1 MTVKSI
7 ELQLLQLEGIFS
19 KSKANIYSDNKKE
32 KYFEE
37 LYLLF
42 EAIKK
47 EDLTIFDSNLL
58 EIHHQILD
66 YIFGALEFLDNS
78 TLNLIPFETVSC
90 LEKVLDEWI
99 TDDNFIIATSLSN
112 RNLDFYFM
120 GENLELYNLMNDTIQ
135 KKYNLSISK
144 RLIKIVLP
152 RVLSRDYL
160 SIVVLYHELGH
171 FIDVELNLSQNIF
184 FKKFGFIRPD
194 SYTQDHIKFLR
205 HRMEF
210 FADIFAAQYIN
221 NASNLFLNYIAGNAV
236 DTITHPSTKSRIEI
250 VDKFLNN
257 EKIDII
263 DEFNEVLNA
272 QAKPLIQIK
281 HEIFN
286 SDKSDFNEFIPQQ
299 INSDKELHSI
309 FKLGWDFWNNSDTNN
324 LSKVPQKQR
333 YYIINNLVEKSI
345 SNYIIVSNWN
355 KISTL

>member
-1 MTVKSI
+1 MTVKAI

-37 LYLLF
+37 LHLLF
-42 EAIKK
+42 DAIKK
-47 EDLTIFDSNLL
+47 EDLNHFDTNLL
-58 EIHHQILD
+58 QIHYQILD

-120 GENLELYNLMNDTIQ
+120 SENLEFYNLMNDTIE
-135 KKYNLSISK
+135 KKYNLKISK

-171 FIDVELNLSQNIF
+171 FIDIELNISQNIF
-184 FKKFGFIRPD
+184 YKKNGFKHN
-194 SYTQDHIKFLR
+194 YTEAEIQNHY
-205 HRMEF
+205 HTMEY
-210 FADIFAAQYIN
+210 FADLFAAQYIN
-221 NASNLFLNYIAGNAV
+221 NASNLFLDYISNNAP
-236 DTITHPSTKSRIEI
+236 DLPTHPSTKKRIEF
-250 VDKFLNN
+250 VDKFLNSEN
-257 EKIDII
+257 LDLIN
-263 DEFNEVLNA
+263 EFNLVLTA
-272 QAKPLIQIK
+272 QVKPTIAIRHK
-281 HEIFN
+281 VFDA
-286 SDKSDFNEFIPQQ
+286 DKSDFNEFIPQQ
-299 INSDKELHSI
+299 INSDEELHSI
-309 FKLGWDFWNNSDTNN
+309 FKLGWDFWNNSETNTLN
-324 LSKVPQKQR
+324 KVPKKQR

-345 SNYIIVSNWN
+345 SNYIIISNWN
-355 KISTL
+355 KISVL